1 MTDYLESLNTVQLE
15 AATYEGKSLL
25 ILAGAGSGKTRVI
38 TTRIAWLIDQ
48 KRMNPRSILA
58 VTFTNKAAGEMRERV
73 EQMVPGAGGGVM
85 IRTFHSFGAWLMRTN
100 AHLTADLKQS
110 FSIYD
115 DDDSTSLLQTIF
127 PDKTK
132 KKLAPYARWI
142 SRAKDYCLTP
152 EDDLSE
158 ITSVPDFADVYRL
171 YERKLRAVGNLDF
184 GGLISRPVEL
194 LSSNEELRRR
204 IRQRFRIVMVD
215 EYQDSNVA
223 QFELLKQLSGED
235 NSVCVVG
242 DDDQSIYKF
251 RGAEVK
257 NILSFPDTFPDTK
270 IIRLEQNYRS
280 TAPILEIAA
289 DVVANNENR
298 LGKTLWTQ
306 RKEGEKARLVY
317 LETQNQEADFCA
329 NLLEDGNLRGTAILY
344 RTNAQSMSFE
354 TCFSRLGIPYRI
366 VGALRFLE
374 REEIKD
380 VIALL
385 SLLQNPGDAVAFSR
399 IINKPSRGIG
409 KVTVNK
415 IIAESDRLY
424 REIPAEDAGSSAGA
438 EERVLNLIEAGS
450 GMKLPAKAAAG
461 FDAFCRLYSF
471 MSENIE
477 LMPLSEFISELVKQ
491 SGLLDFYKKKDENTA
506 QAKENN
512 LNELVSAAAGYSD
525 GRAGLALF
533 LEELELDREA
543 VGRQG
548 RSAAAEENENAVT
561 LITMHNTKGL
571 EFDRVIITGMEEGLF
586 PSGREE
592 SAEDLEEERRIFY
605 VSITRARN
613 ELYFTSCRSRRIW
626 GRTQYF
632 GPSMFLSEIPEA
644 HLEVIDASSGYE
656 TDRAIGG
663 GDTNYKPGT
672 PVYHEDYGS
681 GAIAKSGTAGG
692 QVYVIVQFESGR
704 SGRFLPAYDAHLEIF
719 GNDEWQ

>member
-1 MTDYLESLNTVQLE
+1 MTAYLESLNPAQLE

-48 KRMNPRSILA
+48 KKLNPRSILA

-73 EQMVPGAGGGVM
+73 EAMVPGAGAGVM

-100 AHLTADLKQS
+100 SHLTSDLKQS

-115 DDDSTSLLQTIF
+115 DEDSVSLLQTVF

-132 KKLAPYARWI
+132 KKLAPYASWI

-152 EDDLSE
+152 DDDLSS
-158 ITSVPDFADVYRL
+158 ITTVPDFAEVYRM
-171 YERKLRAVGNLDF
+171 YEQKLRAVGNLDF

-194 LSSNEELRRR
+194 LSSNDELRRR
-204 IRQRFRIVMVD
+204 IQQRFQVVMVD

-223 QFELLKQLSGED
+223 QFELLKQLSGEF

-251 RGAEVK
+251 RGAEVQ
-257 NILSFPDTFPDTK
+257 NILSFPDYFPGTK
-270 IIRLEQNYRS
+270 IIKLEQNYRS
-280 TAPILEIAA
+280 TAPILEIAS

-298 LGKTLWTQ
+298 LGKTLWTE
-306 RKEGEKARLVY
+306 REEGIKARLVY
-317 LETQNQEADFCA
+317 LENQAAEADFCA
-329 NLLEDGNLRGTAILY
+329 ALLEDGNLKGTAILY

-354 TCFSRLGIPYRI
+354 TCFSRLDIPYRI

-385 SLLQNPGDAVAFSR
+385 SFLQNSADAVAFTR
-399 IINKPSRGIG
+399 IINKPARGIG

-415 IIAESDRLY
+415 IIASADGGMSL
-424 REIPAEDAGSSAGA
+424 IDAAAG
-438 EERVLNLIEAGS
+438 I
-450 GMKLPAKAAAG
+450 KLSAKAAAG
-461 FDAFCRLYSF
+461 FDAFSRLYDF
-471 MSENIE
+471 MDRNIDS
-477 LMPLSEFISELVKQ
+477 MPLAEFIAELVKE
-491 SGLLDFYKKKDENTA
+491 SRLIEHYTKKDENTA
-506 QAKENN
+506 AAKENN
-512 LNELVSAAAGYSD
+512 LNELVSAASGYSD
-525 GRAGLALF
+525 GRKGLQLF

-543 VGRQG
+543 VGRQASPG
-548 RSAAAEENENAVT
+548 DIEENAVT

-586 PSGREE
+586 PSGRDE
-592 SAEDLEEERRIFY
+592 SPDALEEERRIFY

-626 GRTQYF
+626 GRTQFF
-632 GPSMFLSEIPEA
+632 GPSMFLAEIPSE
-644 HLEVIDASSGYE
+644 HLEIIDAGGTGGAYRDPEIGSE
-656 TDRAIGG
+656 TG
-663 GDTNYKPGT
+663 YKPGT

-681 GAIAKSGTAGG
+681 GMIAKSGTAGG

-704 SGRFLPAYDAHLEIF
+704 SGRFLPEYDAHLEIF